1 MIWMGGQ
8 IQGHKVREIFRNQR
22 RGQKLEKPGCP
33 RENTHGTP
41 GGIIRNAFPFLFDS
55 LLCHL
60 QHTGTVAGFGLIA
73 VDGKIF
79 SDLRAVIV

>member
-41 GGIIRNAFPFLFDS
+41 GGGNNQECFLLFIRLLALSLAAHRHSSRVRADS
-55 LLCHL
+55 S
-60 QHTGTVAGFGLIA
+60 GW
-73 VDGKIF
+73 
-79 SDLRAVIV
+79 